1 MKQLSLMNLNMDGDV
16 EPAVP
21 LDPKT
26 RDELRALM
34 PKAIEAVHL
43 RQSNGETGDERRAI
57 SIEDH
62 RATP

>member
-1 MKQLSLMNLNMDGDV
+1 MKQLSFMNLNTAGDV

-21 LDPKT
+21 LEPKT

-34 PKAIEAVHL
+34 AKAIEAVHL
-43 RQSNGETGDERRAI
+43 GQSNGETDDERNAI
-57 SIEDH
+57 RHEDH